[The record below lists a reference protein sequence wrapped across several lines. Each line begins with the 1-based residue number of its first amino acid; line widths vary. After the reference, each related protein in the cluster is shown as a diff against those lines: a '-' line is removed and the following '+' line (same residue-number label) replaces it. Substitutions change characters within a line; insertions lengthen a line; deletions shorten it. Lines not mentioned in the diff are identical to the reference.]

1 MKLLAW
7 TVFLNLSIMT
17 TWSCN
22 PKLNINIIL
31 TLWQDDRYVKLN
43 IFEINQ
49 LRWLASLSQHTCLQH
64 SFVVPFV
71 AYRGLRK
78 LTATWRLSAELK
90 RRRLA
95 KMKGRLAAESLTGF
109 QRLSHQISA
118 ADRSKCNSDTDLS
131 LCIFILVTV
140 HISAAMKISFPLVTV
155 LLHLVFS
162 SIPQWY
168 SPFAN
173 MTLTLYFSGKYF
185 HSLVPLCNNKEVVH
199 AKARGLL
206 PRSLFF

>member
-1 MKLLAW
+1 MKWRDNCCMAFNFTSVLP
-7 TVFLNLSIMT
+7 
-17 TWSCN
+17 C
-22 PKLNINIIL
+22 
-31 TLWQDDRYVKLN
+31 YVD
-43 IFEINQ
+43 
-49 LRWLASLSQHTCLQH
+49 
-64 SFVVPFV
+64 
-71 AYRGLRK
+71 
-78 LTATWRLSAELK
+78 
-90 RRRLA
+90 
-95 KMKGRLAAESLTGF
+95 M
-109 QRLSHQISA
+109 LSHISVKPNLM
-118 ADRSKCNSDTDLS
+118 SPHCNSCLSFSPCQCNSDTDLS

>member
-31 TLWQDDRYVKLN
+31 TLWQDDRYVKVN

-118 ADRSKCNSDTDLS
+118 ADRSISSSCWSQVKSSQSLADLAVGVPAS
-131 LCIFILVTV
+131 QVRV
-140 HISAAMKISFPLVTV
+140 E
-155 LLHLVFS
+155 
-162 SIPQWY
+162 
-168 SPFAN
+168 
-173 MTLTLYFSGKYF
+173 TLTCFR
-185 HSLVPLCNNKEVVH
+185 V
-199 AKARGLL
+199 
-206 PRSLFF
+206 